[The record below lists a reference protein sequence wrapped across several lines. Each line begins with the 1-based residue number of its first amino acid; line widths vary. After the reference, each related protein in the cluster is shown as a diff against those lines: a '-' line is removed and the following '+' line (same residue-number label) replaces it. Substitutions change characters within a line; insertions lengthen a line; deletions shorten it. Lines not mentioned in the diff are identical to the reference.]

1 MKSVLGLRIV
11 GTIAAVLVLLVVA
24 APAIAQDDWKT
35 KYSLGVFGIGAGMEG
50 YLQAPYAPN
59 RQRVYFSYLTSDLN
73 TGGGISFEMKQT
85 NWWIMSDLVLFSF
98 DDTVDGVKV
107 DGDQLLFELCST
119 VKLSSTFSL
128 VAGARYVKLTT
139 DLSFP
144 GSPTPYERE
153 IDQDWAD
160 PIVGGMF
167 VFPMGE
173 SWSLL
178 MRGDVGG
185 FGIGSDLVWHAQL
198 RLDAKLGKAATF
210 SFGYRYWDYDF
221 EEYEDPQTVGYDMTI
236 AGPTVG
242 IAFNF

>member
-11 GTIAAVLVLLVVA
+11 GTIAAALVLLIVA
-24 APAIAQDDWKT
+24 APAMAQEDWET
-35 KYSLGVFGIGAGMEG
+35 KYSLGVFAIGAGMEG

-59 RQRVYFSYLTSDLN
+59 GQRVYFSDLTSDLN
-73 TGGGISFEMKQT
+73 TGGGVSFEMKQT

-128 VAGARYVKLTT
+128 VAGARYFKLTS

-167 VFPMGE
+167 VFPMSK
-173 SWSLL
+173 SWGLL
-178 MRGDVGG
+178 MRADVGG
-185 FGIGSDLVWHAQL
+185 FGIGSDLVWHAL
-198 RLDAKLGKAATF
+198 VRFDGKIGKAATF
-210 SFGYRYWDYDF
+210 SIGYRYWDYDF
-221 EEYEDPQTVGYDMTI
+221 EENDAPQTIGYDMTI

-242 IAFNF
+242 IAFRF